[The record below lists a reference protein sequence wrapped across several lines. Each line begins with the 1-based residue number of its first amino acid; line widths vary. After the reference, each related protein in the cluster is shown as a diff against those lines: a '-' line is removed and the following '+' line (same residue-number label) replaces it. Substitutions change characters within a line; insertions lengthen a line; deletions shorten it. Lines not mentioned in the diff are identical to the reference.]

1 MSLTSH
7 RAVDCA
13 LLAPD
18 VRLEPNHAEPI
29 LYASLMPI
37 DRPGEVH
44 FFPLEAL
51 GGRMFLVIGLILL
64 ALWALG
70 FWVFPVV
77 GSLVHILLV
86 LAIISIL
93 WQIITGRGNRA

>member
-1 MSLTSH
+1 
-7 RAVDCA
+7 
-13 LLAPD
+13 
-18 VRLEPNHAEPI
+18 
-29 LYASLMPI
+29 
-37 DRPGEVH
+37 
-44 FFPLEAL
+44 
-51 GGRMFLVIGLILL
+51 MFLIIGLILL

-93 WQIITGRGNRA
+93 WQIITGRGARG